1 MLNKFFGKKGGDADL
16 DEKTSK
22 VKKKQKFA
30 KKRKGK
36 KDKKGKQPDSLIQLM
51 RIEESVAAASLDV
64 VDSLKDSEGSAI
76 RELDEGL
83 LIVAFT
89 NEGLEGTGIDSKD
102 EEFGSFSES
111 LRSETIESIALMND
125 LKRDVVGIIPSR
137 ETLLA
142 LSEYNFV
149 QDLVF
154 HWAILPFDVTDDSQL
169 DVYFEQEVT
178 IGDILDVANNPTI
191 TFEIHDGQ
199 IKETIATDG
208 EATMTMDG
216 IDGVQDD
223 NLFDGQD
230 DEDDLF
236 PNEDDSFENDS
247 FEPMDEPTDTF
258 DEPMD
263 ETFDESNEP
272 MDSFDDMDSFEPLDD
287 DSMDGMDSIDSFDEV
302 EAVFD
307 GVDDT
312 FDDNIDDN
320 MSYEEELEVANTI
333 ENETKR
339 LTEHTF
345 QNDELGLSIN
355 MEIFDDY
362 FDSIDVAQFE
372 VSDKNDG
379 ELDRVLNKLRQD
391 ANTELRR
398 FRQHNIE
405 ELRNKYASSMRDIHI
420 KLTEALDYESYDTIY
435 GEKYQEIH
443 DMYDKEIRD
452 IDRKVAERRDELQAQ
467 YNERREEFGEQ
478 AKVEA
483 MTRFDMRYRDE
494 LESEIRRLHDD
505 IRSDIVTSRD
515 IKIAELLDDRRII
528 GKRLFDKATASLLRD
543 IQSAFQD
550 IARRE
555 LQMYDAFRK
564 DMDAYLRRHF
574 ADEVLRAKAEAE
586 KMRQSHEAEAVRKKY
601 EQLLNM
607 RMEEIDELERKA
619 REKIQRMEQM
629 HREQIKELQEDYA
642 EKIRRKEQDNEKLS
656 ALLREANQSIS
667 MISEQKDKEVEHR
680 MKMYE
685 DTIKAKEREI
695 EYANERANRTQK
707 PFYFIIGAVALVF
720 LALGVLFGF
729 LFSANKTYQYAPGP
743 EHQQEVG
750 TISYMETVPSHD
762 DHSFVFV
769 NESEMVIVMDDTRN
783 VA

>member
-1 MLNKFFGKKGGDADL
+1 MLKRLFGKKGGDAD
-16 DEKTSK
+16 EKSSK
-22 VKKKQKFA
+22 VKAKAKKQKPA
-30 KKRKGK
+30 KKSKGEK
-36 KDKKGKQPDSLIQLM
+36 GKKGKQPDNLVQLM
-51 RIEESVAAASLDV
+51 QIEESVAAASLDV
-64 VDSLKDSEGSAI
+64 VEGLKNVEGSAV

-83 LIVAFT
+83 LIIAFT
-89 NEGLEGTGIDSKD
+89 NDGLEATGIDSKD

-125 LKRDVVGIIPSR
+125 LERDVVGIIPSR

-169 DVYFEQEVT
+169 DVFLEQEVT
-178 IGDILDVANNPTI
+178 IGDVLDVANNPSI
-191 TFEIHDGQ
+191 TFEVHDGQ
-199 IKETIATDG
+199 IQETIATG
-208 EATMTMDG
+208 GATGIMDG
-216 IDGVQDD
+216 IGGVQDD
-223 NLFDGQD
+223 DDLFDGQAD
-230 DEDDLF
+230 DGDDLF
-236 PNEDDSFENDS
+236 PNDDDTVDDDT
-247 FEPMDEPTDTF
+247 FEPMDDAL
-258 DEPMD
+258 D
-263 ETFDESNEP
+263 
-272 MDSFDDMDSFEPLDD
+272 EPLDEPFEPMD
-287 DSMDGMDSIDSFDEV
+287 DSMDSGDTFDTFEDDSMDSFDEV
-302 EAVFD
+302 KAVFD
-307 GVDDT
+307 GVDDS
-312 FDDNIDDN
+312 FDDEVDDN

-333 ENETKR
+333 EQETKR

-362 FDSIDVAQFE
+362 FDSIDVAQFD
-372 VSDKNDG
+372 VSDTSDG

-420 KLTEALDYESYDTIY
+420 KLTEALDYESYDTLY

-443 DMYDKEIRD
+443 DSYEKDTRD
-452 IDRKVAERRDELQAQ
+452 IDRKIAGRRDELQAK
-467 YNERREEFGEQ
+467 YNKRRDEFGEQ
-478 AKVEA
+478 ARVEA

-494 LESEIRRLHDD
+494 LESEIRRLRDD
-505 IRSDIVTSRD
+505 VRSDLVTGRD
-515 IKIAELLDDRRII
+515 LKVAELFDDRRIT

-543 IQSAFQD
+543 IQSTFQD

-586 KMRQSHEAEAVRKKY
+586 KMRQSHEAEAVRQKY
-601 EQLLNM
+601 EQLLNV

-619 REKIQRMEQM
+619 RENINKLEQT
-629 HREQIKELQEDYA
+629 HREQIKALHDDYA
-642 EKIRRKEQDNEKLS
+642 HKVERQERDNENLRSLLS
-656 ALLREANQSIS
+656 EANESIS
-667 MISEQKDKEVEHR
+667 TINEQKDKEVEHR

-685 DTIKAKEREI
+685 DAIKAKDKEI

-707 PFYFIIGAVALVF
+707 PYYFIIGAVALVF

-729 LFSANKTYQYAPGP
+729 MFSANKTYHIAPSAP
-743 EHQQEVG
+743 EDVG
-750 TISYMETVPSHD
+750 AVSYMETVPSID
-762 DHSFVFV
+762 YDKYFVIEDS
-769 NESEMVIVMDDTRN
+769 ND